1 MIKKRKVRM
10 DGNGKRRVPFAKDE
24 ELNVAP
30 PVGSTK
36 EKKSHDIKD
45 EEENKLNKLKA
56 SQNLKLLQ
64 YVRLKKKGINA
75 DNLSNDNVATQDE
88 ENENK
93 VHEKHF
99 TKNITEKEIEE
110 AHIENFIRK
119 NMDQFYQD
127 DKRRKGKR
135 SGDDGASVGT
145 SDGGDGD
152 GGDDDGGDDDGDDP
166 VKDLYK
172 LSDHLKV
179 KSSVA
184 ANPEKLN
191 CITGITEVPLPIEV
205 KLKNIEETEKIKRK
219 LLKKAKLIN

>member
-10 DGNGKRRVPFAKDE
+10 DGKGNRRVPFSKDE

-30 PVGSTK
+30 AVGTGK
-36 EKKSHDIKD
+36 EKKNHASEDEED

-75 DNLSNDNVATQDE
+75 DNLSSDNVTTQDE
-88 ENENK
+88 ENEHK
-93 VHEKHF
+93 LHEKHF
-99 TKNITEKEIEE
+99 TKNVTEKEIEE

-119 NMDQFYQD
+119 NMGQFYQD
-127 DKRRKGKR
+127 DKRNNSKR
-135 SGDDGASVGT
+135 GGDGGAS
-145 SDGGDGD
+145 DGDGYGDGD
-152 GGDDDGGDDDGDDP
+152 GHAHVDDDP

-179 KSSVA
+179 KSSVTS
-184 ANPEKLN
+184 NTEKLN

-205 KLKNIEETEKIKRK
+205 KLKNIEETEKMKRK

>member
-10 DGNGKRRVPFAKDE
+10 DGKGKRRVPFAKDE

-30 PVGSTK
+30 PVGSGK
-36 EKKSHDIKD
+36 EKKNHDSEDEDD
-45 EEENKLNKLKA
+45 EEESKLNKLKA

-75 DNLSNDNVATQDE
+75 DNLSSDNVATQDE

-93 VHEKHF
+93 LHEKHF

-110 AHIENFIRK
+110 AHIEDFIRK
-119 NMDQFYQD
+119 NMDQLYQD
-127 DKRRKGKR
+127 DKRKNCKK
-135 SGDDGASVGT
+135 SGNDAASVGT
-145 SDGGDGD
+145 N
-152 GGDDDGGDDDGDDP
+152 DDDGHGVGDDP

-184 ANPEKLN
+184 SNTEKLN
-191 CITGITEVPLPIEV
+191 CITGITEVPLPVEV

-219 LLKKAKLIN
+219 LLKKAKLVN

>member
-1 MIKKRKVRM
+1 MIKKRKVPT
-10 DGNGKRRVPFAKDE
+10 DGKGKRRVPFAKDE

-30 PVGSTK
+30 SSLGSG
-36 EKKSHDIKD
+36 KKKKNRDSEDEED
-45 EEENKLNKLKA
+45 EEESKLNKLKA

-75 DNLSNDNVATQDE
+75 DNLSNDNVTTQDE

-93 VHEKHF
+93 LHEKHF
-99 TKNITEKEIEE
+99 TKNVTEKEIEE

-127 DKRRKGKR
+127 VKKGSCRRG
-135 SGDDGASVGT
+135 GDDGASVGT
-145 SDGGDGD
+145 SGGTSDGD
-152 GGDDDGGDDDGDDP
+152 AHSGDDP

-184 ANPEKLN
+184 SNPEKLN
-191 CITGITEVPLPIEV
+191 CITGITEIPLPIEV
-205 KLKNIEETEKIKRK
+205 KLKNIEETERIKRK
-219 LLKKAKLIN
+219 LLKKAKLVN